1 VVVSSALADVAPEPL
16 AGRLVRGVI
25 GGVVSGA
32 VFIVATMWFVASTG
46 GPAVMPLRMI
56 STIVLGDAAMGK
68 GTTSPGLG
76 LLVHLVLSAGFGVA
90 FGLVVP
96 WLRTNG
102 TVAVAGVGYGVLL
115 YLVDFQVLARLFFTT
130 FKMAN
135 QPFEVVV
142 HVVFGVLL
150 AFAFFGS
157 GVRRG
162 EPAVAVAHRA
172 AGGHG
177 SGTRR
182 HAG

>member
-1 VVVSSALADVAPEPL
+1 MSSALADVAPEPL
-16 AGRLVRGVI
+16 VGRVVRGVV
-25 GGVVSGA
+25 GGVVSGV
-32 VFIVATMWFVASTG
+32 VFIVATMWYSASTG

-68 GTTSPGLG
+68 GTTSPALG
-76 LLVHLVLSAGFGVA
+76 VVVHLVLSAAFGVA

-102 TVAVAGVGYGVLL
+102 TVALAGVVYGLVL
-115 YLVDFQVLARLFFTT
+115 YLVNFQVLARLFFTT

-142 HVVFGVLL
+142 HVVFGILL

-162 EPAVAVAHRA
+162 EPAVAVTRRA
-172 AGGHG
+172 AGGHA
-177 SGTRR
+177 SGTRLR
-182 HAG
+182 TG

>member
-1 VVVSSALADVAPEPL
+1 VVSSAVGGVAAEPL
-16 AGRLVRGVI
+16 AGRAVRGVV
-25 GGVVSGA
+25 GGVVSGV
-32 VFIVATMWFVASTG
+32 VFAAATMWYVASTG
-46 GPAVMPLRMI
+46 GPAVLPLRMI

-68 GTTSPGLG
+68 GTTSPVLG
-76 LLVHLVLSAGFGVA
+76 AVVHLVLSAAFGVA

-102 TVAVAGVGYGVLL
+102 TVALAGVVYGLVL
-115 YLVDFQVLARLFFTT
+115 YLVNFQVLARLFFTT

-150 AFAFFGS
+150 SFAFFGS

-162 EPAVAVAHRA
+162 EPPVAVTHRV
-172 AGGHG
+172 AGVH
-177 SGTRR
+177 
-182 HAG
+182 

>member
-1 VVVSSALADVAPEPL
+1 MVSSALADAAPEPL
-16 AGRLVRGVI
+16 AGRVVRGVV
-25 GGVVSGA
+25 GGAVSGVVFA
-32 VFIVATMWFVASTG
+32 AATMWFVASTG

-68 GTTSPGLG
+68 GTTSPALG
-76 LLVHLVLSAGFGVA
+76 AVVHLVLSAAFGVA
-90 FGLVVP
+90 FGLVVR

-102 TVAVAGVGYGVLL
+102 TVALAGVLYGLLL
-115 YLVDFQVLARLFFTT
+115 YLVNFQVLARLLFTT

-142 HVVFGVLL
+142 HVVFGILL

-162 EPAVAVAHRA
+162 EPAVAVTHRA
-172 AGGHG
+172 AGGHA
-177 SGTRR
+177 SGTRLR
-182 HAG
+182 TG